1 MILAVNAANRLIE
14 VVEPRTKILV
24 LTFFAYLALC

>member
-1 MILAVNAANRLIE
+1 MTVAVNAANQLIRI
-14 VVEPRTKILV
+14 VEPRTKILV